1 MAVDTRRIADEYPQ
15 LKTQGQVGAL
25 GHAYGTKVAGKLPM
39 DIYERF
45 IDDYDS
51 PYDRRNNAVASR
63 FFNDLEQANPSPNF
77 LKQYFLN
84 GNTTKEIVSLDDNIR
99 KAKRSMLGMQD
110 TKNPHP
116 VPYNWDVKYN
126 NSESPPPMSG
136 FLKEED
142 PVRWY
147 DNMHSI
153 LFPQANAGIIDYQP
167 DNQQQNQQPIAPQIP
182 DTPVSPNPHIDP
194 PLVPDEI
201 IIPVPDTK
209 TDELVRVWGPSSG
222 GVPGSENITK
232 HMADWILTNYPDSE
246 TSNRYQQSG
255 WDTSKGTG
263 PDSGWVPLYN
273 YPILSYTNDMA
284 QAYADASPD

>member
-1 MAVDTRRIADEYPQ
+1 MAVDVRRIADEYPQ

-39 DIYERF
+39 DMYERL

-63 FFNDLEQANPSPNF
+63 FFNDLEKTNPPN
-77 LKQYFLN
+77 
-84 GNTTKEIVSLDDNIR
+84 VSLDDTIR
-99 KAKRSMLGMQD
+99 QAKRSILDMQD

-126 NSESPPPMSG
+126 NATSPPPMPK

-147 DNMHSI
+147 DNIHSI

-209 TDELVRVWGPSSG
+209 TDEMVRVWGPSYG
-222 GVPGSENITK
+222 GVPSSENITQ

-246 TSNRYQQSG
+246 TSNRYQQSA

-273 YPILSYTNDMA
+273 NPILSYTNEMA
-284 QAYADASPD
+284 QAYADANPD